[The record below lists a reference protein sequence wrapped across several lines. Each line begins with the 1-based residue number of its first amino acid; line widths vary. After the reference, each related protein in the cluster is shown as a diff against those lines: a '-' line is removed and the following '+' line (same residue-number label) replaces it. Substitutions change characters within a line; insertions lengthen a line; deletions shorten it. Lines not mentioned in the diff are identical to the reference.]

1 MTNPNHATIVTA
13 PPAGIRAEDI
23 MAVLTAAPGADSER
37 LRNAAPVL
45 AARLQ
50 AWESAEEKV
59 IADLRGRLRAA
70 TIQAGAQAAAH
81 QGLREEF
88 DRLRRA
94 VRARVIQE
102 IAHGTLYQ
110 LQDEVDQAF
119 RDWGMPGL
127 PTLYSVMF
135 HAPFTVTVTA
145 PNPAQASQCARDRLC
160 QVARRVASCHVRAYD
175 AELDPPE
182 PDAGA
187 AAIGEVGRYKVSG
200 RAQVTA
206 TLRARDAEEVTTQ
219 ALPLVRRT
227 LAALDRGAMDTE
239 AITHTGVEEAGF
251 DPDLDPDRD

>member
-1 MTNPNHATIVTA
+1 MTNPSQPAIVTA
-13 PPAGIRAEDI
+13 PPAGVRAEDI
-23 MAVLTAAPGADSER
+23 MAILAAAPGAGPER

-59 IADLRGRLRAA
+59 IADLRARLRAA
-70 TIQAGAQAAAH
+70 TIQAGTRAAAR

-94 VRARVIQE
+94 VRARVIRE
-102 IAHGTLYQ
+102 IAHGTLYP

-145 PNPAQASQCARDRLC
+145 PNPAQASQWARDRLG
-160 QVARRVASCHVRAYD
+160 QVARRVGSCHVRAHD
-175 AELDPPE
+175 AEFDPPE
-182 PDAGA
+182 QDAGA
-187 AAIGEVGRYKVSG
+187 AAIGEAGRYKVSG
-200 RAQVTA
+200 RAQVTT
-206 TLRARDAEEVTTQ
+206 TLRARDAEEATTQ
-219 ALPLVRRT
+219 ALPLARRAM
-227 LAALDRGAMDTE
+227 AALDGGAMDAE
-239 AITHTGVEEAGF
+239 AVTLTGVEEAGF